1 MRISTFEDFG
11 AKNSA
16 PVFAAFRQ
24 GAAKSGIPCVSND
37 LTADVAVIWSVVWAG
52 RMKQNHDVWQTFRK
66 TNRPVIVLEVG
77 MLQRGM
83 TWKMGINGTGHDA
96 VWCEPLDVSRPQQ
109 LNLRLR
115 PWRQSGSHVL
125 IATQRRDSEQW
136 KGMHHT
142 DQWLA
147 ETVAQLRRHTDRPI
161 RVRTHP
167 RQRASVPAGCEFVRP
182 IPMIGTYD
190 SFDLARSL
198 KDAWAVINHNSG
210 PGSQAIIEGYPAFV
224 DRSSLAAPVANLDL
238 ARIETPAMPDRE
250 QWLIDISH
258 TEWTLPEISSGT
270 AVDQLLT
277 RIKSL

>member
-24 GAAKSGIPCVSND
+24 GAARSGMSCASHDI
-37 LTADVAVIWSVVWAG
+37 TADVAVIWSVVWAG
-52 RMKQNHDVWQTFRK
+52 RMKQNQRVWQTFRDSG
-66 TNRPVIVLEVG
+66 RPVIVLEVG

-83 TWKMGINGTGHDA
+83 TWKMGINGTGRDA
-96 VWCEPLDVSRPQQ
+96 VWCEPHDTTRPQQ

-115 PWRQSGSHVL
+115 PWRQSGSFVL
-125 IATQRRDSEQW
+125 ITTQRRDSEQW
-136 KGMHHT
+136 QGMHHT

-147 ETVAQLRRHTDRPI
+147 DTVVQLRRHTDRPI

-167 RQRASVPAGCEFVRP
+167 RQRASVPLGCEFVRP
-182 IPMIGTYD
+182 MPMIGTYD
-190 SFDLARSL
+190 SFDLAHSL
-198 KDAWAVINHNSG
+198 NDAWAVVNHNSG
-210 PGSQAIIEGYPAFV
+210 PGSQAIIEGCPAFV
-224 DRSSLAAPVANLDL
+224 DQSSLAAPVGNLDL
-238 ARIETPAMPDRE
+238 AHIETPGMPNRD

-258 TEWTLPEISSGT
+258 TEWTLPEISSGP
-270 AVDQLLT
+270 AVDKLLT